1 MTSKPRNRIVVFRL
15 SQDDYRLLKEVCGR
29 RGARNLSDFTRTEVL
44 EFLQF
49 GAISDH
55 LNCRFAS
62 IEQQVAVLQSQ
73 FIDLLG
79 GKLHAQPEP
88 QP

>member
-15 SQDDYRLLKEVCGR
+15 SQDEYRSLKEACDR
-29 RGARNLSDFTRTEVL
+29 RGARNLSDFTRREVL
-44 EFLQF
+44 EFLQS

-62 IEQQVAVLQSQ
+62 LEQQLAVLQSQ

-79 GKLHAQPEP
+79 GKLHAQPKT
-88 QP
+88 QL

>member
-15 SQDDYRLLKEVCGR
+15 SQDEYRLLKEACDR
-29 RGARNLSDFTRTEVL
+29 CGARNLSDFTRTEVL
-44 EFLQF
+44 EFLQS

-55 LNCRFAS
+55 LNCRFTS
-62 IEQQVAVLQSQ
+62 LEQQLAVLQSQ

-79 GKLHAQPEP
+79 GKLHAQPKP